1 MMLLTVARATELPE
15 KLTCPLFAAASPC
28 CVSFRYLELSD
39 WVLGDAAR
47 SAREDGEWERE
58 MGDPDAL
65 HPGQIRIR
73 VRGGRVVQASG
84 AGLAPAPAPPRRG
97 AGAARSAAAPRAGAR
112 PSKAASAG
120 GPPAVVTP
128 KREPPRAVSR
138 EQIPD
143 IATKS
148 AKAHDLYAV
157 R

>member
-1 MMLLTVARATELPE
+1 LL
-15 KLTCPLFAAASPC
+15 PLSPC
-28 CVSFRYLELSD
+28 CVSLRYLELSD

-84 AGLAPAPAPPRRG
+84 AGLAPAPAPASTPPRRG
-97 AGAARSAAAPRAGAR
+97 AGAR
-112 PSKAASAG
+112 AASAG
-120 GPPAVVTP
+120 EPPAPAVVTP